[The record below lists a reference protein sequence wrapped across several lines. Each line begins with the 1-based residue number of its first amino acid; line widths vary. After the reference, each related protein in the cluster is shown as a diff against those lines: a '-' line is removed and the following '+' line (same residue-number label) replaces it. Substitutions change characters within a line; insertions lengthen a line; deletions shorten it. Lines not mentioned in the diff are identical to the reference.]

1 MSSQKTLLQLT
12 ESNYYSLEADR
23 QYMSCSLFQDFIECE
38 AAAMAYLEGRWE
50 KESTEALL
58 VGNYFHS
65 YFESPE
71 AHEKFCEEHFD
82 EIFKTKYLKKT
93 DETVVTGKYKAY
105 ETADKMIQTI
115 LDDEL
120 CMTFVEMPGENEK
133 ILTGTLFGIPWK
145 AKLDKYVK
153 NGRLIID
160 YKTCSSVYETKY
172 NPQTNQKETFVEIY
186 GYLMRAAVYTELEKQ
201 NIPPEENPD
210 NADPPFIL
218 MCVSKE
224 EPPDKEL
231 VSLKHRARY
240 DQELEF
246 IKERLPRIIMLMN
259 HQQAPRKCGM
269 CAYCRSVKKLTDI
282 KPYYKLMPEFREA
295 REDDFESDFYK
306 ILEETKLP

>member
-12 ESNYYSLEADR
+12 DSNYYSLEADR
-23 QYMSCSLFQDFIECE
+23 QYMSCSLYQDFLECE
-38 AAAMAYLEGRWE
+38 AATMAYLEGRWE
-50 KESTEALL
+50 KESTEYLL

-71 AHEKFCEEHFD
+71 AHEDFCTEHFD

-93 DETVVTGKYKAY
+93 DETVITGKYAAY
-105 ETADKMIQTI
+105 EKADKMIQTI
-115 LDDEL
+115 LNDEL

-160 YKTCSSVYETKY
+160 YKTCASVNETSY
-172 NPQTNQKETFVEIY
+172 NPKTKQQETFVEKY

-201 NIPPEENPD
+201 NLPPDTNPD
-210 NADPPFIL
+210 NSDPPFIL

-224 EPPDKEL
+224 DPPDKEL
-231 VSLKHRARY
+231 VSLKHRVRY
-240 DQELEF
+240 DQELNE
-246 IKERLPRIIMLMN
+246 IAERIPRIIALMN

-269 CAYCRSVKKLTDI
+269 
-282 KPYYKLMPEFREA
+282 
-295 REDDFESDFYK
+295 
-306 ILEETKLP
+306 